1 MSLQTDRWWNAEPS
15 LLAAETVAEARRVDR
30 ATLARR
36 MQILEAYCL
45 YGDETAIPENAI
57 EIRSQPQVT
66 RNVLA
71 LAVDTVISEITQAR
85 PRPMFVTIGGD
96 WLEQERARKLTYFCD
111 AEFDQNNVHELAE
124 QAARDAVIAGLG
136 ILRPR
141 RDPSDETRVI
151 IERIFPPNF
160 LVDDRGAVDVLPRS
174 FFVRHLLDKWQL
186 CELYPDQRAA
196 IEMAATVES
205 NAWFSD
211 GPKGQDLVEVIEGVH
226 LPSRKGSTDGRHV
239 LVIAEAVLSD
249 EQYNYAEPPFVF
261 IRAVKPLRRFW
272 GLSLV
277 QRAAPTQIEL
287 NRVLRRWNESLR
299 LNATSLWFLNR
310 QSRVVKAHMVN
321 QIGAIVE
328 HDGPPPQQM
337 TPAVMHP
344 QVANYIEQCEAR
356 VFKLMGASELAATS
370 MKPAGLNSGRAL
382 QVYNDVQSR
391 RFIGLERAFE
401 GLYVD
406 LAKWVVTMHTEIAED
421 YPEHE
426 IVCSDGPSRTTR
438 IKWED
443 INLEEGRFRAR
454 VFPTSAFPTNP
465 AAKIQV
471 LQDMLGAGVI
481 DNQAFYELA
490 LDVPDLEAVRNRVVA
505 PLELIHKRLSKMLYE
520 NIYIPPEPLRDL
532 AMALRETV
540 LAIQRAELDDIPEER
555 VDLLRQFLSHVLLLQ
570 EQAAAPE
577 PMPPM
582 PDMGMEGM
590 PPDMGMEGMPPMPP
604 DMGALPPMDL
614 TGGAMPPMPP
624 GPPGMMS

>member
-1 MSLQTDRWWNAEPS
+1 MDYAKNRWWLATES
-15 LLAAETVAEARRVDR
+15 LLASETIAAARAVDM
-30 ATLARR
+30 ATSTRR
-36 MQILEAYCL
+36 MQMLEAYCL
-45 YGDETAIPENAI
+45 YGDETAVPENVI
-57 EIRSQPQVT
+57 ELRSQPTVT

-71 LAVDTVISEITQAR
+71 LAVDTVISEVTQAR
-85 PRPMFVTIGGD
+85 PRPMFVTVGGD

-111 AEFDQNNVHELAE
+111 AEFDYNNVHELAE

-141 RDPSDETRVI
+141 RDPSDPSRVI
-151 IERIFPPNF
+151 VERIYPPHF
-160 LVDDRGAVDVLPRS
+160 LVDDRGAVDVMPRS
-174 FFVRHLLDKWQL
+174 FFVRHLLDKCQL
-186 CELYPDQRAA
+186 VELYPDKAQD
-196 IEMAATVES
+196 IESAATVDHNS
-205 NAWFSD
+205 WFAD
-211 GPKGQDLVEVIEGVH
+211 GPRGQDIVEVIEAIH
-226 LPSRKGSTDGRHV
+226 LPSRKGGDDGRHV
-239 LVIAEAVLSD
+239 LVINEAVLYD
-249 EQYNYAEPPFVF
+249 EPYTYDEPPFVF

-299 LNATSLWFLNR
+299 LNATALWFIGR

-321 QIGAIVE
+321 QVGAIVE

-344 QVANYIEQCEAR
+344 QIAAYIEACEQR

-391 RFIGLERAFE
+391 RFIGLERQYE
-401 GLYVD
+401 NLYVD
-406 LAKWVVTMHTEIAED
+406 LAKWIVALHREIAD
-421 YPEHE
+421 DDPSHE
-426 IVCSDGPSRTTR
+426 IICSDGPTRTTR
-438 IKWED
+438 IAWQD

-481 DNQAFYELA
+481 DQQSFYELA
-490 LDVPDLEAVRNRVVA
+490 LDVPDLESVRNRVVA
-505 PLELIHKRLSKMLYE
+505 PIELIHKRLSQMMYE
-520 NIYIPPEPLRDL
+520 NVYMPPEPTMDL
-532 AMALRETV
+532 ALALRETT

-555 VDLLRQFLSHVLLLQ
+555 VDLLRQFLTHVQMLQ
-570 EQAAAPE
+570 AQAMPPAPDMAPPMG
-577 PMPPM
+577 PMPGPM
-582 PDMGMEGM
+582 
-590 PPDMGMEGMPPMPP
+590 
-604 DMGALPPMDL
+604 DMGAMPPEM
-614 TGGAMPPMPP
+614 MPPMPP
-624 GPPGMMS
+624 GPMPGLPS

>member
-1 MSLQTDRWWNAEPS
+1 MSRANDRWWNAESS
-15 LLAAETVAEARRVDR
+15 LLASEVVAEARRVDMV
-30 ATLARR
+30 TSSRR
-36 MQILEAYCL
+36 LQMLESYCL
-45 YGDETAIPENAI
+45 YGDDSAIPENSI
-57 EIRSQPQVT
+57 EFRGNPTVT

-111 AEFDQNNVHELAE
+111 AEFDYCGVHELTE

-141 RDPSDETRVI
+141 RDPEDETKVI
-151 IERIFPPNF
+151 VERIFPPNF
-160 LVDDRGAVDVLPRS
+160 LVDDRGAIDVIPRS
-174 FFVRHLLDKWQL
+174 FFVRHLVDKWQL
-186 CELYPDQRAA
+186 CELYPEHRDA
-196 IEMAATVES
+196 IEMAATVAS
-205 NAWFSD
+205 SAWFSD
-211 GPKGQDLVEVIEGVH
+211 GPRGQDLLEAIEAVH
-226 LPSRKGSTDGRHV
+226 LPSKAGAKDGRHV
-239 LVIAEAVLSD
+239 FCIAEVVLSD
-249 EQYNYAEPPFVF
+249 EFYEHKEPPFVF
-261 IRAVKPLRRFW
+261 IRAVKPMRRFW

-299 LNATSLWFLNR
+299 LNATSLWFINR
-310 QSRVVKAHMVN
+310 QSRVIKSHMVN

-328 HDGPPPQQM
+328 HDGAAPTQM

-344 QVANYIEQCEAR
+344 QIANYIEQCEQR

-370 MKPAGLNSGRAL
+370 LKPAGLNSGRAL

-391 RFIGLERAFE
+391 RFIGLERAYE

-406 LAKWVVTMHTEIAED
+406 LAKWIVTLHTEIADEH
-421 YPEHE
+421 PGHE
-426 IVCSDGPSRTTR
+426 IICSDGPSRTTR
-438 IKWED
+438 IQWREID
-443 INLEEGRFRAR
+443 LEEGRFRAR

-481 DNQAFYELA
+481 DNQSFYELA
-490 LDVPDLEAVRNRVVA
+490 LDVPDLEAVRNRIVA
-505 PLELIHKRLSKMLYE
+505 PLELIHKRIAKMLYDDV
-520 NIYIPPEPLRDL
+520 YLPPEPVMDL
-532 AMALRETV
+532 ALALKETA

-570 EQAAAPE
+570 EQASAPP

-582 PDMGMEGM
+582 P
-590 PPDMGMEGMPPMPP
+590 EGMPPMPMDPMMP
-604 DMGALPPMDL
+604 DPMLGPGGPMPEGMPMPPMD
-614 TGGAMPPMPP
+614 AMPMP
-624 GPPGMMS
+624 S

>member
-1 MSLQTDRWWNAEPS
+1 MSLQSERWWNAEPT

-356 VFKLMGASELAATS
+356 VFKLMGAS
-370 MKPAGLNSGRAL
+370 
-382 QVYNDVQSR
+382 
-391 RFIGLERAFE
+391 

-426 IVCSDGPSRTTR
+426 IICSDGPSRTTR

-520 NIYIPPEPLRDL
+520 NIYIPPEPLMDL

-590 PPDMGMEGMPPMPP
+590 PPDMGMPPMPP
-604 DMGALPPMDL
+604 DMGMPPMDL